1 MRKMDFDSNVDAFSA
16 LNMVEIWSLRSEKIK
31 MVLENF
37 MRTVESRTPEP
48 PEAKLAPFMADAAAI
63 IMLLITSPLL
73 LASMAMRES
82 DEAT

>member
-1 MRKMDFDSNVDAFSA
+1 
-16 LNMVEIWSLRSEKIK
+16 

>member
-1 MRKMDFDSNVDAFSA
+1 MTSQSTNISIIIT
-16 LNMVEIWSLRSEKIK
+16 EITCRIK